1 MKRTLIIR
9 QEAERD
15 LAEAHDWYESK
26 VTGLG
31 SDFLLRVDAALSS
44 ILRTP
49 KTYPL
54 VHKEVRRALTRRFP
68 YGVFYLVE
76 EARIVVIAVMH
87 ARRDPEAWRR
97 RV

>member
-1 MKRTLIIR
+1 MRRTLIIR
-9 QEAERD
+9 PEAERD

-31 SDFLLRVDAALSS
+31 SDFLLRIEAALSS

-49 KTYPL
+49 EIYPL
-54 VHKEVRRALTRRFP
+54 IHKNVRRALIRRFP

-76 EARIVVIAVMH
+76 EAKTVVIAVMH
-87 ARRDPEAWRR
+87 ARRDPETWRS